1 MEEQEAIARLKQGD
15 IRGLEVLVR
24 KYQLQATRVAYLITR
39 DRALAEE
46 IVQSAF
52 LRAYERIGQF
62 DSRRPFGPW
71 FLRSVLN
78 EAIKCAGR
86 SRQLVSLDDGEDE
99 DGEQMSLSESLPDPA
114 PGPEELAE
122 EAEVRQV
129 VWEALGKLPPK
140 QRAVIVMRYYLGLS
154 EAEMGEYLGCPSG
167 TVKWRLHA
175 ARKRLQKLLHPLAM
189 MGLETDR

>member
-24 KYQLQATRVAYLITR
+24 KYQLQATRTAYLITR

-62 DSRRPFGPW
+62 DAGRPFGPW

-86 SRQLVSLDDGEDE
+86 SNQLVSLEDGEDE
-99 DGEQMSLSESLPDPA
+99 EQMSLSDSLADPA

-122 EAEVRQV
+122 EAEMRQI

-154 EAEMGEYLGCPSG
+154 EAEMGKYLGCPSG

-175 ARKRLQKLLHPLAM
+175 ARKRLQELLHPLAM
-189 MGLETDR
+189 MSPEIGR